1 MCCLVLLIA
10 CACMGVLFCFSS
22 RRRHTRCALVT
33 GVQTCA
39 LPISPLEPS
48 RDTTLP
54 ASTSMETSVRAEM
67 PPYHPESPRISSI
80 FGLLLTEIG
89 LDDHAVPPDDLRRAF
104 ADLGALNQ
112 NNDVFTDT
120 HD

>member
-1 MCCLVLLIA
+1 MEPIDRPGITPMMV
-10 CACMGVLFCFSS
+10 VNS
-22 RRRHTRCALVT
+22 VD
-33 GVQTCA
+33 
-39 LPISPLEPS
+39 LPAPLEPS